1 MRIHKVLDD
10 SAQVEERSYPLS
22 TAKMALCEN
31 VMLDVLVVPLN
42 GIVVVAETMFFAA
55 DGYAERELR
64 HMGKELPPGRAIG
77 GKPIAHKG
85 DEVSLLHP
93 FMTLVSVSFK
103 HLPIAGALYLLKPS
117 NIVVKRTLVHK
128 RVCKNILCF
137 LVDGVEVVPQ
147 LFSHMNDFL
156 INMDSPFDG
165 WLDLLAQ
172 RILKNPHICEPKY

>member
-1 MRIHKVLDD
+1 MG
-10 SAQVEERSYPLS
+10 
-22 TAKMALCEN
+22 EN
-31 VMLDVLVVPLN
+31 
-42 GIVVVAETMFFAA
+42 
-55 DGYAERELR
+55 
-64 HMGKELPPGRAIG
+64 
-77 GKPIAHKG
+77 PIAHKG

-147 LFSHMNDFL
+147 LVSHVDDFL
-156 INMDSPFDG
+156 IKVDSSLDDG
-165 WLDLLAQ
+165 LDLLAQ